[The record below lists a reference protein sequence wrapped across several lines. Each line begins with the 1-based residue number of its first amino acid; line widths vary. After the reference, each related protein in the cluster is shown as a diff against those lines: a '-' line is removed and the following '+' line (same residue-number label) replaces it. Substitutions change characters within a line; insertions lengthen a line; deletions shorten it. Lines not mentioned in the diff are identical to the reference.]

1 MFTMYNMETES
12 PHANKRKQDALSF
25 STVDEVYPS
34 GKFNSKKQRLSYE
47 QKSMN
52 GEQMQYGAGN
62 NSSVTN
68 GFAQM
73 NGHLQANHAR
83 TNGSYTQETNAAGEM
98 VDGVISLSEAME
110 CSDQQNGQTKA
121 EVNGNLTRT
130 PLGKF
135 CPHGHLNM
143 CTTYN
148 VPCRYPRM
156 YCHPGGLLEDRLATY
171 HGF

>member
-12 PHANKRKQDALSF
+12 PHSNKRKQDAVGF
-25 STVDEVYPS
+25 STVHEVFPS
-34 GKFNSKKQRLSYE
+34 GELNSKKQRLSYE
-47 QKSMN
+47 QQSMN
-52 GEQMQYGAGN
+52 GEHMQHGAGN
-62 NSSVTN
+62 NSPNTN

-73 NGHLQANHAR
+73 NGHLLANHAG
-83 TNGSYTQETNAAGEM
+83 TNGSYSQETNATGEM
-98 VDGVISLSEAME
+98 VDGVITVSEAME
-110 CSDQQNGQTKA
+110 CSDQPNGQTKT

-130 PLGKF
+130 ALGKF
-135 CPHGHLNM
+135 CPHGHLNT
-143 CTTYN
+143 CTKYN